1 MSYQERLAAEGS
13 ANPGPGPKPVAAW
26 CSSSW
31 NSLTT
36 QVPSALFLCCDTEL
50 GSDSHPVNP
59 QLCAVWGLQRLL
71 QSSGPEWRAW
81 RPAWHRALSLSLLSV
96 SPLSVSV
103 SYTHTHTHTRNE
115 AVQKLCLHQS
125 WCVTAGV
132 GYTCLCRFLVPLLYP
147 GPPGVNRAGSPPR
160 TDRTAGST
168 FTRWTSCLLSW
179 FGDRCSLLT
188 IQGCL
193 RT

>member
-103 SYTHTHTHTRNE
+103 SYTHTHTH
-115 AVQKLCLHQS
+115 VMKLFRSCAFIR
-125 WCVTAGV
+125 VGV
-132 GYTCLCRFLVPLLYP
+132 
-147 GPPGVNRAGSPPR
+147 
-160 TDRTAGST
+160 
-168 FTRWTSCLLSW
+168 
-179 FGDRCSLLT
+179 
-188 IQGCL
+188 
-193 RT
+193 